1 MINGIWN
8 LNKNIQIQWVNFKF
22 MSWTVTSKE
31 FCCITQWLWNQIF
44 WSYLGLKVVFWS
56 TEKAKKERSFF
67 YGFSIIDCCWQKNA
81 PKWGRL
87 WNKTIRFTVKSCS
100 NQFYCLSRNKR
111 KMNITSSTL
120 CFRSCSQTVLVPI
133 PKQNKAKHSKK
144 MLLLLNKTFAE
155 KQDYL
160 SIIFQ

>member
-1 MINGIWN
+1 MNC
-8 LNKNIQIQWVNFKF
+8 NFKRILLYH
-22 MSWTVTSKE
+22 TVTVKSNFLIISRFKSCFLINWKSK
-31 FCCITQWLWNQIF
+31 LR
-44 WSYLGLKVVFWS
+44 KVI
-56 TEKAKKERSFF
+56 F
-67 YGFSIIDCCWQKNA
+67 YGFSIDCCWQKNA

-133 PKQNKAKHSKK
+133 QKQNKAKHSKK